1 MHRILVVDDD
11 EVVTDILG
19 RIIRQGGYDTEEAHS
34 GEEALRILNE
44 ESFDLILLDVFMEP
58 VDGWETLVT
67 IKENEKTKGIP
78 VMMIT
83 SKNVTPEDMKAYSD
97 LIEDYIQ
104 KPITKKALHEVIRRF
119 FEREREL
126 DTEVEKA
133 RETGLNGAFLGEY
146 RTLVREIEAKERL
159 LLLLWNVHRLS
170 SPESGNRAELLD
182 AIERMESDL
191 QARKSRLEEIR
202 GVTGNGS

>member
-11 EVVTDILG
+11 EVVTDILS
-19 RIIRQGGYDTEEAHS
+19 RIIRQGGYDAQEAHS
-34 GEEALRILNE
+34 GEEALRILKE
-44 ESFDLILLDVFMEP
+44 ETFDLIFLDVFMEP
-58 VDGWETLVT
+58 VDGWETLVK

-83 SKNVTPEDMKAYSD
+83 SKNVTPEDMKVYSD

-133 RETGLNGAFLGEY
+133 RETGVNGALLGEY
-146 RTLVREIEAKERL
+146 RTLVREIEVKERL

-170 SPESGNRAELLD
+170 SPDSGNRAELLD

-202 GVTGNGS
+202 GMIEIGS

>member
-1 MHRILVVDDD
+1 MYRILVVDDD
-11 EVVTDILG
+11 QVVTDILS
-19 RIIRQGGYDTEEAHS
+19 RIIRQGGYETREAHS
-34 GEEALRILNE
+34 GGEALRILGE
-44 ESFDLILLDVFMEP
+44 ETFDLIFLDVFMEP
-58 VDGWETLVT
+58 MDGWETLVT

-83 SKNVTPEDMKAYSD
+83 SKNVTPEDMRDYSD

-104 KPITKKALHEVIRRF
+104 KPVTRKALHDLIRRF

-133 RETGLNGAFLGEY
+133 RDVGVPGPLLREF
-146 RTLVREIEAKERL
+146 RTLSREIEVKERL

-170 SPESGNRAELLD
+170 SADSRNRAELLD
-182 AIERMESDL
+182 AIGRMESDL
-191 QARKSRLEEIR
+191 QAWKVRLDKIKGAME
-202 GVTGNGS
+202 NG